1 MKRKSITILLALML
15 FFTLIPVSA
24 FAAKNVQISVP
35 AEYSIDGKTSYDLTQ
50 AEYDKLL
57 KQVHDSIQSQLD
69 EMCRGFYNYESM
81 TVNDDCTGFTIVVND
96 VMQTEEEIAAES
108 LMYEMRAQYAAYS
121 GGKADGVRIFYDN
134 MVGDT
139 LWSKDVGEPDPLVL
153 KSAPDQSGSST
164 ASNSSNSSS
173 KPASTP
179 RPTPAPTPTPEP
191 VRSAPTFS
199 YVLNTNTGKFH
210 YPDCKSVRQ
219 MKEKN
224 KAFFEGTRDEVIA
237 KGYQPCGNCHP

>member
-1 MKRKSITILLALML
+1 MKRNSITILLVFLL
-15 FFTLIPVSA
+15 ILTLVPVSA

-50 AEYDKLL
+50 AEYEKLL
-57 KQVHDSIQSQLD
+57 NQVHDSIQSELD
-69 EMCRGFYNYESM
+69 EMCRGFFHYESM

-96 VMQTEEEIAAES
+96 VMQTEAELAAES
-108 LMYEMRAQYAAYS
+108 QMYEMCAKYAAYS

-153 KSAPDQSGSST
+153 KSTPGQAGSST

-173 KPASTP
+173 KPASTSNQ
-179 RPTPAPTPTPEP
+179 TPAPTPTPEP
-191 VRSAPTFS
+191 VRSEPTYS

-224 KAFFEGTRDEVIA
+224 KYYFDGTRSEVINM
-237 KGYQPCGNCHP
+237 GYQPCGNCHP

>member
-1 MKRKSITILLALML
+1 MKRSITILLALL
-15 FFTLIPVSA
+15 LILTLVPVSA

-57 KQVHDSIQSQLD
+57 KKVHDSIQSELD
-69 EMCRGFYNYESM
+69 EMCRGFFHYESM

-96 VMQTEEEIAAES
+96 VMQTEAELAAES

-121 GGKADGVRIFYDN
+121 GVKADGVRIFYDN

-153 KSAPDQSGSST
+153 KSAPDESAFSSFSGSSANT
-164 ASNSSNSSS
+164 SR
-173 KPASTP
+173 PTSTP
-179 RPTPAPTPTPEP
+179 KPTPKATPKPVQTPTPVTAAKSERM
-191 VRSAPTFS
+191 VWIPT
-199 YVLNTNTGKFH
+199 NGGKKYHANSSCSGMKNPAKVTISEAISRGFD
-210 YPDCKSVRQ
+210 PCK
-219 MKEKN
+219 KCK
-224 KAFFEGTRDEVIA
+224 
-237 KGYQPCGNCHP
+237 P